1 MLEVHQLFRNRFGH
15 PPTYTVH
22 APGAVELLGNFADFH
37 HGLALFMA
45 VDRSVSIAVAA
56 RTDGKVALATGGSS
70 PTDTFS
76 LLDAEPRSS
85 SPHTRLVQGMLH
97 ALRQRQA
104 HCSGFSAAIHSTI
117 PAEAG
122 LGDSAALLIAT
133 ALAVRQLHPFTLT
146 ATGVTVPPKRA
157 ADGTLPPLSTL
168 EKLEIARTCQL
179 AGNTATPQ
187 HLGWLAPVATLF
199 AKAFHAVEIDCQSF
213 TIEPVPLIGEI
224 AWVLCDT
231 GIRHAEI
238 ATALSN
244 LRAECDAATSALG
257 VKSLRSVDA
266 SFLNANR
273 QRLTEHQFHC
283 ARHLVGETQRV
294 VAATRALRDG
304 DFAQFGQFLY
314 QSHESS
320 REFFGNSCAELDELV
335 ALAKIHP
342 GCLGARLTGHGFGGA
357 TLNLVHRAQAE
368 SFAKTIAT
376 VYEKRTGRK
385 ITPLICKPADGAH

>member
-1 MLEVHQLFRNRFGH
+1 MLEVHQLFRNQFGH

-22 APGAVELLGNFADFH
+22 APGAVELLGNYADFH
-37 HGLALFMA
+37 HGLALAMA
-45 VDRSVSIAVAA
+45 VDRAVSIAVAA
-56 RTDGKVALATGGSS
+56 RTDGKVVIATSDAS
-70 PTDTFS
+70 PPETFS
-76 LLDAEPRSS
+76 ILETNPRSS
-85 SPHTRLVQGMLH
+85 SPHARLVQAMLH

-117 PAEAG
+117 PAGAG
-122 LGDSAALLIAT
+122 LGSSQALLIAT

-146 ATGVTVPPKRA
+146 ATGVTAPPKRA
-157 ADGTLPPLSTL
+157 AAGALPPLSNV
-168 EKLEIARTCQL
+168 EKLEIARTCLL
-179 AGNTATPQ
+179 AGNTATPE
-187 HLGWLAPVATLF
+187 HSGWLAPLASLF

-238 ATALSN
+238 AKAIHD
-244 LRAECDAATSALG
+244 LRAECDAATRAIG
-257 VKSLRSVDA
+257 VKSLRSVDTP
-266 SFLNANR
+266 FLNANR
-273 QRLTEHQFHC
+273 QRLTDRQFQC
-283 ARHLVGETQRV
+283 ASHLVGETQRV

-304 DFAQFGQFLY
+304 DFAQFGQFMY

-320 REFFGNSCAELDELV
+320 RELFGNSCAELDELV

-357 TLNLVHRAQAE
+357 TLHLVHRAQAD
-368 SFAKTIAT
+368 SFANTIAT

-385 ITPLICKPADGAH
+385 ITPLTCKPADNAI

>member
-1 MLEVHQLFRNRFGH
+1 MLEVHQLFRNQFGH

-22 APGAVELLGNFADFH
+22 APSTVELLGNFAEFH

-45 VDRSVSIAVAA
+45 VDRAASIAVAA
-56 RTDGKVALATGGSS
+56 RTDGKVVIATTDAS
-70 PTDTFS
+70 PPETFS
-76 LLDAEPRSS
+76 ILETDPRSN
-85 SPHTRLVQGMLH
+85 SPQTRLVKSMLH

-104 HCSGFSAAIHSTI
+104 NCSGFSAAIHNTI
-117 PAEAG
+117 PGEAG
-122 LGDSAALLIAT
+122 LGDSAALMIAT

-157 ADGTLPPLSTL
+157 ADGALPPLSTI
-168 EKLEIARTCQL
+168 EKIEIARTCQL
-179 AGNTATPQ
+179 AGNTATSE
-187 HLGWLAPVATLF
+187 HSGLLAPVASLF
-199 AKAFHAVEIDCQSF
+199 SKAFHAVEIDCQSF
-213 TIEPVPLIGEI
+213 TIESVPLIGEI

-238 ATALSN
+238 AKVLTDLHS
-244 LRAECDAATSALG
+244 ECDAATRALG
-257 VKSLRSVDA
+257 LKSLRSVDV

-273 QRLTEHQFHC
+273 QRLSERQFHC
-283 ARHLVGETQRV
+283 ACHLVGETQRV

-304 DFAQFGQFLY
+304 DFAQFGQFMY

-320 REFFGNSCAELDELV
+320 RDLFGNSCAELDELV
-335 ALAKIHP
+335 ALARIHP

-368 SFAKTIAT
+368 SFAKAIAA

-385 ITPLICKPADGAH
+385 ITPLICKPADGAT